1 MRARSGCSYFPC
13 DVIDLAL
20 QVVQRRR
27 RSEALTSLSHANA
40 NAGRPVPRSLPG
52 HWPFARLQRVPIGR
66 ELVHPSVGAKASFR
80 LLLESTWSWA
90 APALLRPVLHAA
102 LLHVF
107 TFCGPD
113 RAQARPPAGQS
124 LAATCQPA
132 SLPAAPT
139 LLALGRA
146 CCTGLG
152 HALQRSKPEHAH
164 KNMDEAR
171 AARARSTD
179 PWKFVGDLQGC
190 PGLLAYRFKQE
201 YVNAVKATLQLPP
214 HLLSQTSG
222 PH

>member
-107 TFCGPD
+107 TFRGPD
-113 RAQARPPAGQS
+113 SAHKHARRRAKAWQ
-124 LAATCQPA
+124 
-132 SLPAAPT
+132 
-139 LLALGRA
+139 LLANQPL
-146 CCTGLG
+146 CLL
-152 HALQRSKPEHAH
+152 LQRSLHWAEHVVQDWDTRSKGVSPSMRIRTWTKPEPPAQ
-164 KNMDEAR
+164 
-171 AARARSTD
+171 RSTD

-201 YVNAVKATLQLPP
+201 YVKATLQLPP